1 MSKHPQK
8 NEHWLLWRWLLAVK
22 PLATNRAP
30 DAGFSLVESLLA
42 VVVTGIIFV
51 ALATAAAI
59 SVGVRV
65 QARRIDLA
73 NQAARSYIDGVR
85 SGIIDTADFPPAL
98 RFTLTTTGGFSGVAP
113 ITAAQLNDSDW
124 FNPTPP
130 PGTGAVRGIRVD
142 TNGNGFSF
150 NDPNDLI
157 LQPMR
162 SSFVVAPGSPATL
175 EAATFPKSPTE
186 LINARRALE
195 RQGFALAVRVYRAD
209 AFGGPGGPILTTA
222 NTAGT
227 VLRNNDPP
235 CNRFTNFTSTGNI
248 SFQGALPDRRCPLVT
263 HSSQVFLSTGNFRDL
278 QQNLNQQN

>member
-1 MSKHPQK
+1 
-8 NEHWLLWRWLLAVK
+8 LLQAK
-22 PLATNRAP
+22 PLVAKNSAN
-30 DAGFSLVESLLA
+30 AGFSLVESLLA

-98 RFTLTTTGGFSGVAP
+98 RFVLTDPNGFSNVPA
-113 ITAAQLNDSDW
+113 ITAAQLNNTQW
-124 FNPTPP
+124 FNSSTTPP
-130 PGTGAVRGIRVD
+130 SGAVLGIRVD

-150 NDPNDLI
+150 NDPADLI
-157 LQPMR
+157 LQPIR
-162 SSFVVAPGSPATL
+162 SSYVVAPGSPPTL
-175 EAATFPKSPTE
+175 EPPSFPKSTTE
-186 LINARRALE
+186 LASARRALE
-195 RQGFALAVRVYRAD
+195 RGGFTLAVRVYRAD
-209 AFGGPGGPILTTA
+209 AFGGPGGPVLTTA
-222 NTAGT
+222 NAAGS

-235 CNRFTNFTSTGNI
+235 CDRFANFSSPGNI
-248 SFQGALPDRRCPLVT
+248 SFQGGLPDKRCPLVT

-278 QQNLNQQN
+278 QQNLNQ